1 MLPDGYTVMY
11 KSPQSYEG
19 SVTMTLASTS
29 TVGEYSGSSPTSLM
43 DDESPDPSEG
53 TPGHSSRVLPGLCSM
68 SAMTADPNSMENAA
82 GTINTIKV
90 ALLTICFT
98 ARGAHISIWQGGSG
112 EGPRLT
118 NELNRSRA
126 KYSRMRLRKF
136 RVRAYRCI
144 HDSGEITV
152 GDLAA
157 FVGRNESGKTT
168 ILQAL
173 TLLNRDEVVSE
184 LDLCD
189 EMTEEL
195 KEEMRLAE
203 GEFEL
208 GAHETEL
215 LKEKFPGLPEITK
228 IRLYRTNRDPKVQYE
243 FEDIAPGEERDAG
256 LNSWENFAV
265 GILRFLDTIPN
276 HLRIQV
282 DTGFFEGPAPKNQE
296 AFDKKMAEFS
306 NQFHVIAIQE
316 PRVIEEWEKIYANP
330 ENQFSNLLT
339 GESEKLAL
347 QNFVSAELHPRFVYF
362 SDYKKIY
369 GNINLNEYLREE
381 KGERPS
387 SIEYIEEFDKA
398 ETVRNLFYLA
408 ELDMN
413 GLDAVKESPSKCIKL
428 LNSASNR
435 LTSKLNPAWKGDP
448 IHVDLRYNPGNIMS
462 VVISDVH
469 RDGTITNTGL
479 LNRRAEGFKWTFS
492 FIVNFAAETQRA
504 ELKEAILLLDEPA
517 RNLHPTQQMGIS
529 DLLSDLAGSN
539 QVLYATH
546 SPFMIF
552 DYTPG
557 NLLVVELDKRKH
569 LSRIFYDYWNADDK
583 TLTPI
588 LYGLSRGQVES
599 IVDREIGTNSRPII
613 IVETM
618 SDSMYLNAFDRFLQ
632 DPNISMN
639 PLNVVAAHSKNSVLP
654 LAIFYRNHGY
664 KTFVL
669 LDNSEESKQISAQLV
684 SNEFSP
690 VQTIFFER
698 EGKKLESIEDYI
710 MLEDYM
716 HAVNQTYEIKLRNEG
731 YSNLTP
737 KDVMEKPNP
746 GTINKLRG
754 IWADHSDDDWG
765 RFEREEITRY
775 ICEKITLEQTE
786 FLSDKTKDQ
795 FRSLYRLIAERIR
808 QYQNVVTKPDLG
820 KFQRPRIRDL

>member
-1 MLPDGYTVMY
+1 
-11 KSPQSYEG
+11 
-19 SVTMTLASTS
+19 
-29 TVGEYSGSSPTSLM
+29 
-43 DDESPDPSEG
+43 
-53 TPGHSSRVLPGLCSM
+53 
-68 SAMTADPNSMENAA
+68 
-82 GTINTIKV
+82 
-90 ALLTICFT
+90 
-98 ARGAHISIWQGGSG
+98 
-112 EGPRLT
+112 
-118 NELNRSRA
+118 
-126 KYSRMRLRKF
+126 MRLRKF

-157 FVGRNESGKTT
+157 FIGRNESGKTT
-168 ILQAL
+168 ILHAL
-173 TLLNRDEVVSE
+173 TLLNKDEQISQ

-189 EMTEEL
+189 EMDEEL
-195 KEEMRLAE
+195 KNEIRLAE
-203 GEFEL
+203 GDFEL
-208 GAHETEL
+208 NQHESNII
-215 LKEKFPGLPEITK
+215 KEKFPGLPNIKRMK
-228 IRLYRTNRDPKVQYE
+228 IFRTNKNPQVQYE
-243 FEDIAPGEERDAG
+243 FEDIKINEDKNEGV
-256 LNSWENFAV
+256 NYWENFSKQ
-265 GILRFLDTIPN
+265 IFEFLDTIPN
-276 HLRIQV
+276 HLRININ
-282 DTGFFEGPAPKNQE
+282 TKFFEEEVPKNQE
-296 AFDKKMAEFS
+296 IFDDGMAEIN
-306 NQFHVIAIQE
+306 NQMQIIANQE
-316 PRVIEEWEKIYANP
+316 HKVIEEWGKIYTNP
-330 ENQFSNLLT
+330 QNQFLNLLS
-339 GESEKLAL
+339 GKNEKKVLENFIAL
-347 QNFVSAELHPRFVYF
+347 ELHPRFVYF

-381 KGERPS
+381 KGERVE
-387 SIEYIEEFDKA
+387 SIEFIEEFDKA

-408 ELDMN
+408 ELDIKE
-413 GLDAVKESPSKCIKL
+413 LDRVKDSPSNCIKL

-469 RDGTITNTGL
+469 KDGTITNTGL

-529 DLLSDLAGSN
+529 DLLKNLAGSN

-618 SDSMYLNAFDRFLQ
+618 SDSMYLNAFDKFLQ

-639 PLNVVAAHSKNSVLP
+639 PLNVIAAYNKNSVLP

-664 KTFVL
+664 RTFVL
-669 LDNSEESKQISAQLV
+669 LDNTEESKQISSQLT

-690 VQTIFFER
+690 IQTIFFER

-710 MLEDYM
+710 VIEDYL
-716 HAVNQTYEIKLRNEG
+716 HAVNQTYEIKLRQEG
-731 YSNLTP
+731 YTNL
-737 KDVMEKPNP
+737 KPQDISSEYSK
-746 GTINKLRG
+746 GILDKLRKKWEEH
-754 IWADHSDDDWG
+754 IEDDWEQ
-765 RFEREEITRY
+765 FNNEEITRY
-775 ICEKITLEQTE
+775 ICEKIALEETN

-808 QYQNVVTKPDLG
+808 QYQNMNIKQDLN
-820 KFQRPRIRDL
+820 KFQKSKD

>member
-1 MLPDGYTVMY
+1 
-11 KSPQSYEG
+11 
-19 SVTMTLASTS
+19 
-29 TVGEYSGSSPTSLM
+29 
-43 DDESPDPSEG
+43 
-53 TPGHSSRVLPGLCSM
+53 
-68 SAMTADPNSMENAA
+68 
-82 GTINTIKV
+82 
-90 ALLTICFT
+90 
-98 ARGAHISIWQGGSG
+98 
-112 EGPRLT
+112 
-118 NELNRSRA
+118 
-126 KYSRMRLRKF
+126 MRLRKF

-144 HDSGEITV
+144 HDSGEISV

-173 TLLNRDEVVSE
+173 TLLNKDEKVSE

-189 EMTEEL
+189 EMSEDL
-195 KEEMRLAE
+195 KSEVRLAE

-208 GAHETEL
+208 NPNEISL
-215 LKEKFPGLPEITK
+215 IKEKFPSVPEIK
-228 IRLYRTNRDPKVQYE
+228 KLRIFRTNKQTKTQYDFGNLE
-243 FEDIAPGEERDAG
+243 ISEEENKG
-256 LNSWENFAV
+256 LNSWENFKEK
-265 GILRFLDTIPN
+265 IFNFLDTIPN
-276 HLRIQV
+276 HIKIQL
-282 DTGFFEGPAPKNQE
+282 DTKFFSSGVPKNQE
-296 AFDKKMAEFS
+296 EFDSGMADFS
-306 NQFHVIAIQE
+306 NQFHVKASEE
-316 PRVIEEWEKIYANP
+316 PKVIEEWEKLYENQ
-330 ENQFSNLLT
+330 ENQFSSLLSGT
-339 GESEKLAL
+339 TDKAAL
-347 QNFVSAELHPRFVYF
+347 ENYIEENLHPRFVYF

-369 GNINLNEYLREE
+369 GNINLNEYIKESKDE
-381 KGERPS
+381 KRDG
-387 SIEYIEEFDKA
+387 IEYIEEFDKA

-408 ELDMN
+408 ELDVEEMEE
-413 GLDAVKESPSKCIKL
+413 LHDSPSKLIKF
-428 LNSASNR
+428 LNTASNR
-435 LTSKLNPAWKGDP
+435 LTNRLNPAWKGDP
-448 IHVDLRYNPGNIMS
+448 IHVDLRYQPGNIMS

-469 RDGTITNTGL
+469 RDGTVTNTGL

-529 DLLSDLAGSN
+529 DLLKDLAGSN

-588 LYGLSRGQVES
+588 LYGLSKGLVQS

-618 SDSMYLNAFDRFLQ
+618 SDSMYLNAFDKFLQ

-639 PLNVVAAHSKNSVLP
+639 PLNVIAAFNKNSVLP

-664 KTFVL
+664 KTFIL

-684 SNEFSP
+684 ANDFSK

-698 EGKKLESIEDYI
+698 DGNPVQSIEDY
-710 MLEDYM
+710 MVLDDYL
-716 HAVNQTYEIKLRNEG
+716 HAVNQTYEIKLRQEG
-731 YSNLTP
+731 YANLS
-737 KDVMEKPNP
+737 KDDVLDKGHAGVLDN
-746 GTINKLRG
+746 LDA
-754 IWADHSDDDWG
+754 IWEDHKEDGWG
-765 RFEREEITRY
+765 KFENEEITRY
-775 ICEKITLEQTE
+775 ICEKIALSETD
-786 FLSDKTKDQ
+786 FLTDKSKDQ

-808 QYQNVVTKPDLG
+808 QHQNVVSKADTDKMPKAKP
-820 KFQRPRIRDL
+820 

>member
-1 MLPDGYTVMY
+1 
-11 KSPQSYEG
+11 
-19 SVTMTLASTS
+19 
-29 TVGEYSGSSPTSLM
+29 
-43 DDESPDPSEG
+43 
-53 TPGHSSRVLPGLCSM
+53 
-68 SAMTADPNSMENAA
+68 
-82 GTINTIKV
+82 
-90 ALLTICFT
+90 
-98 ARGAHISIWQGGSG
+98 
-112 EGPRLT
+112 
-118 NELNRSRA
+118 
-126 KYSRMRLRKF
+126 MRLRKF

-173 TLLNRDEVVSE
+173 TLLNKDEEVSE

-189 EMTEEL
+189 EMNEEL

-203 GEFEL
+203 GEFDLSQNEISII
-208 GAHETEL
+208 
-215 LKEKFPGLPEITK
+215 KEKFPGLPEIKK
-228 IRLYRTNRDPKVQYE
+228 IKLFRTNENPRVQYE
-243 FEDIAPGEERDAG
+243 FENIKLSEEDNKG
-256 LNSWENFAV
+256 LNSWENFSRQIF
-265 GILRFLDTIPN
+265 GFLDTIPN
-276 HLRIQV
+276 HLRIQI
-282 DTGFFEGPAPKNQE
+282 DTKFFEEDVPKNQE
-296 AFDKKMAEFS
+296 TFDRGMAEFS

-316 PRVIEEWEKIYANP
+316 PKVIEEWEKLYESP
-330 ENQFSNLLT
+330 ENQFSNLLS
-339 GESEKLAL
+339 GESEKVAL
-347 QNFVSAELHPRFVYF
+347 QNFIASELHPRFVYF

-381 KGERPS
+381 SGKRPD
-387 SIEYIEEFDKA
+387 SIEFVEEFDKA

-408 ELDMN
+408 ELDIKE
-413 GLDAVKESPSKCIKL
+413 LDEVKESPSKCIKL
-428 LNSASNR
+428 LNAASNR
-435 LTSKLNPAWKGDP
+435 LTKKLNPAWKGDP

-469 RDGTITNTGL
+469 KDGTITNTGL

-529 DLLSDLAGSN
+529 DLLKNLAGSN

-588 LYGLSRGQVES
+588 LYGLCRGQVES

-618 SDSMYLNAFDRFLQ
+618 SDAMYLNAFDKFLQ

-639 PLNVVAAHSKNSVLP
+639 PLNVIAAYNKNSVLP

-664 KTFVL
+664 RTFVL

-684 SNEFSP
+684 SNEFSAI
-690 VQTIFFER
+690 QTIFFER

-710 MLEDYM
+710 ALEDYLYP
-716 HAVNQTYEIKLRNEG
+716 VNQTYEIKLRREG
-731 YSNLTP
+731 FSNLTP
-737 KDVMEKPNP
+737 QDLASKDGKGVLENLK
-746 GTINKLRG
+746 K
-754 IWADHSDDDWG
+754 IWQEHRDEDWG
-765 RFEREEITRY
+765 EFNNEEITRY
-775 ICEKITLEQTE
+775 ICEKITLEETS

-808 QYQNVVTKPDLG
+808 QYQNEVTKPDLD
-820 KFQRPRIRDL
+820 KFQKAKP

>member
-1 MLPDGYTVMY
+1 
-11 KSPQSYEG
+11 
-19 SVTMTLASTS
+19 
-29 TVGEYSGSSPTSLM
+29 
-43 DDESPDPSEG
+43 
-53 TPGHSSRVLPGLCSM
+53 
-68 SAMTADPNSMENAA
+68 
-82 GTINTIKV
+82 
-90 ALLTICFT
+90 
-98 ARGAHISIWQGGSG
+98 
-112 EGPRLT
+112 
-118 NELNRSRA
+118 
-126 KYSRMRLRKF
+126 MRLRKF
-136 RVRAYRCI
+136 RARAYRCI

-173 TLLNRDEVVSE
+173 TLLNKNEQVSE

-189 EMTEEL
+189 EMHEEL
-195 KEEMRLAE
+195 KNEIRLAE

-208 GAHETEL
+208 NQNEKMI
-215 LKEKFPGLPEITK
+215 LKEKFPSLPEIKK
-228 IRLYRTNRDPKVQYE
+228 IKLFRTNRNQKVQYE
-243 FEDIAPGEERDAG
+243 FEDMELSESESDG
-256 LNSWENFAV
+256 LNSWENFSRQ
-265 GILRFLDTIPN
+265 IIEFLDTIPN

-282 DTGFFEGPAPKNQE
+282 NTKFFEEAVPKNQE
-296 AFDKKMAEFS
+296 VFDSGMAEFS

-316 PRVIEEWEKIYANP
+316 PRVIEEWGKIYENP
-330 ENQFSNLLT
+330 ENQFSNLLS
-339 GESEKLAL
+339 GESEKVAL
-347 QNFVSAELHPRFVYF
+347 QNFIASELHPRFVYF

-369 GNINLNEYLREE
+369 GNINLNEYIKEE
-381 KGERPS
+381 RGERAD
-387 SIEYIEEFDKA
+387 SIEYVEEFDKA

-408 ELDMN
+408 ELDMKE
-413 GLDAVKESPSKCIKL
+413 LEEVKESPSKCIKL
-428 LNSASNR
+428 LNTASNR
-435 LTSKLNPAWKGDP
+435 LTNKLNPAWKGDP

-469 RDGTITNTGL
+469 KDGTITNTGL

-492 FIVNFAAETQRA
+492 FIVNFAAETQRS

-529 DLLSDLAGSN
+529 DLLKNLAGSN

-599 IVDREIGTNSRPII
+599 IVDREIGTNSRPVI

-618 SDSMYLNAFDRFLQ
+618 SDAMYLNAFDKFLQ

-639 PLNVVAAHSKNSVLP
+639 PLNIIAAYNKNSVLP

-669 LDNSEESKQISAQLV
+669 LDNTEESKQISAQLV
-684 SNEFSP
+684 SNEFSAI
-690 VQTIFFER
+690 QTIFFER

-710 MLEDYM
+710 VLEDYL
-716 HAVNQTYEIKLRNEG
+716 HPVNQTYEIKLRQEGFTNITPQDMKSSDGKGNLEKLKKIWQDHNE
-731 YSNLTP
+731 
-737 KDVMEKPNP
+737 
-746 GTINKLRG
+746 
-754 IWADHSDDDWG
+754 DDWG
-765 RFEREEITRY
+765 EFNNEEITRY
-775 ICEKITLEQTE
+775 ICEKITLEETS

-808 QYQNVVTKPDLG
+808 QYQNVTIKPDLD
-820 KFQRPRIRDL
+820 KFQKAKP

>member
-1 MLPDGYTVMY
+1 
-11 KSPQSYEG
+11 
-19 SVTMTLASTS
+19 
-29 TVGEYSGSSPTSLM
+29 
-43 DDESPDPSEG
+43 
-53 TPGHSSRVLPGLCSM
+53 
-68 SAMTADPNSMENAA
+68 
-82 GTINTIKV
+82 
-90 ALLTICFT
+90 
-98 ARGAHISIWQGGSG
+98 
-112 EGPRLT
+112 
-118 NELNRSRA
+118 
-126 KYSRMRLRKF
+126 MRLRKF

-173 TLLNRDEVVSE
+173 TLLNKDEEISE

-189 EMTEEL
+189 EMNEEL

-203 GEFEL
+203 GEFQL
-208 GAHETEL
+208 SQHEISL
-215 LKEKFPGLPEITK
+215 IKAKFPGLPEIKK
-228 IRLYRTNRDPKVQYE
+228 IKLFRTNRSPIVQYE
-243 FEDIAPGEERDAG
+243 FDDMEFSENDSKE
-256 LNSWENFAV
+256 LNSWENFSRQIF
-265 GILRFLDTIPN
+265 GFLDTIPN
-276 HLRIQV
+276 HLRIQIN
-282 DTGFFEGPAPKNQE
+282 TKFFEEEVPKNQE
-296 AFDKKMAEFS
+296 VFDSGMAEFS

-316 PRVIEEWEKIYANP
+316 QKVIEEWEKIYENP
-330 ENQFSNLLT
+330 ENQFSNLLS
-339 GESEKLAL
+339 GESQKSAL
-347 QNFVSAELHPRFVYF
+347 HNFIASEIHPRFVYF

-381 KGERPS
+381 KGERPD
-387 SIEYIEEFDKA
+387 SIEFVEEFDKA

-408 ELDMN
+408 ELDIKE
-413 GLDAVKESPSKCIKL
+413 LDEVKESPSKCIKL

-435 LTSKLNPAWKGDP
+435 LTKKLNPAWKGDP

-469 RDGTITNTGL
+469 KDGTITNTGL

-504 ELKEAILLLDEPA
+504 ELKEALLLLDEPA

-529 DLLSDLAGSN
+529 DLLKNLAGSN

-588 LYGLSRGQVES
+588 LYGLCRGQVES

-613 IVETM
+613 IVETI
-618 SDSMYLNAFDRFLQ
+618 SDAMYLNAFDKFLQ

-639 PLNVVAAHSKNSVLP
+639 PLNVIAAYNKNSVLP

-664 KTFVL
+664 RTFVL

-684 SNEFSP
+684 SNEFSAI
-690 VQTIFFER
+690 QTIFFER

-710 MLEDYM
+710 ALEDYL
-716 HAVNQTYEIKLRNEG
+716 HPVNQTYEIKLRQEG
-731 YSNLTP
+731 FSNLTP
-737 KDVMEKPNP
+737 QDVASKEGN
-746 GTINKLRG
+746 GILDKLKK
-754 IWADHSDDDWG
+754 IWQEHREEDWEE
-765 RFEREEITRY
+765 FDNEEITRY
-775 ICEKITLEQTE
+775 ICEKITLEEAT

-808 QYQNVVTKPDLG
+808 QYQNVVTKPDLD
-820 KFQRPRIRDL
+820 KFQKTKI

>member
-1 MLPDGYTVMY
+1 
-11 KSPQSYEG
+11 
-19 SVTMTLASTS
+19 
-29 TVGEYSGSSPTSLM
+29 
-43 DDESPDPSEG
+43 
-53 TPGHSSRVLPGLCSM
+53 
-68 SAMTADPNSMENAA
+68 
-82 GTINTIKV
+82 
-90 ALLTICFT
+90 
-98 ARGAHISIWQGGSG
+98 
-112 EGPRLT
+112 
-118 NELNRSRA
+118 
-126 KYSRMRLRKF
+126 MRLRKF

-157 FVGRNESGKTT
+157 FIGRNESGKTT

-173 TLLNRDEVVSE
+173 TLLNKNEIVSE

-189 EMTEEL
+189 EMNEEL
-195 KEEMRLAE
+195 KSKINLAE
-203 GEFEL
+203 GDFDL
-208 GAHETEL
+208 SQHESSII
-215 LKEKFPGLPEITK
+215 KEKFPNLPEIKK
-228 IRLYRTNRDPKVQYE
+228 IKLFRTNQDQKVQYE
-243 FEDIAPGEERDAG
+243 FEDIEFGENDNGE
-256 LNSWENFAV
+256 LNSWEEFSKQII
-265 GILRFLDTIPN
+265 GFLDTIPN
-276 HLRIQV
+276 HLRIHV
-282 DTGFFEGPAPKNQE
+282 DTTFFDQTIPKNQE
-296 AFDKKMAEFS
+296 AFDKGMAEFS
-306 NQFHVIAIQE
+306 NQFHVIAVQE
-316 PRVIEEWEKIYANP
+316 SKVIEEWEKIYEKP
-330 ENQFSNLLT
+330 ENQFSNLLSGDSQRT
-339 GESEKLAL
+339 AL
-347 QNFVSAELHPRFVYF
+347 QNFIASELHPRFVYF

-369 GNINLNEYLREE
+369 GNINLNEYLKEE
-381 KGERPS
+381 NQERTK
-387 SIEYIEEFDKA
+387 SIEFIEEFDKA

-408 ELDMN
+408 ELDLKE
-413 GLDAVKESPSKCIKL
+413 LDEVKTSPSKCIKL
-428 LNSASNR
+428 LNAASNR
-435 LTSKLNPAWKGDP
+435 LTAKLNPTWKGDP

-469 RDGTITNTGL
+469 KDGTITNTGL

-529 DLLSDLAGSN
+529 DLLRNLAGSN

-557 NLLVVELDKRKH
+557 SLLVVELDKRKH

-618 SDSMYLNAFDRFLQ
+618 SDSMYLNAFDKFLQ

-639 PLNVVAAHSKNSVLP
+639 PLNVIAAYNKNSVLP

-664 KTFVL
+664 RTFVL
-669 LDNSEESKQISAQLV
+669 LDNTEESKQISSQLT
-684 SNEFSP
+684 SNEFSS
-690 VQTIFFER
+690 VQIIFFER

-710 MLEDYM
+710 VLEDYL
-716 HAVNQTYEIKLRNEG
+716 HPVNQTYEIKLRQEG
-731 YSNLTP
+731 FSNITP
-737 KDVMEKPNP
+737 KDIESQYGN
-746 GTINKLRG
+746 GNIEKLRR
-754 IWADHSDDDWG
+754 IWQEHRNDDWG
-765 RFEREEITRY
+765 EFNNEEITRY
-775 ICEKITLEQTE
+775 ICEKISLGETS

-808 QYQNVVTKPDLG
+808 QYQNVTTRTDLD
-820 KFQRPRIRDL
+820 KFQKNKV

>member
-1 MLPDGYTVMY
+1 
-11 KSPQSYEG
+11 
-19 SVTMTLASTS
+19 
-29 TVGEYSGSSPTSLM
+29 
-43 DDESPDPSEG
+43 
-53 TPGHSSRVLPGLCSM
+53 
-68 SAMTADPNSMENAA
+68 
-82 GTINTIKV
+82 
-90 ALLTICFT
+90 
-98 ARGAHISIWQGGSG
+98 
-112 EGPRLT
+112 
-118 NELNRSRA
+118 
-126 KYSRMRLRKF
+126 MRLRKF

-144 HDSGEITV
+144 HDSGEINV

-173 TLLNRDEVVSE
+173 TLLNKDEKLSD

-189 EMTEEL
+189 EMSEEL
-195 KEEMRLAE
+195 KYEVRLAE
-203 GEFEL
+203 GEFDLSEN
-208 GAHETEL
+208 EISL
-215 LKEKFPGLPEITK
+215 LKTKFPNLPELKK
-228 IRLYRTNRDPKVQYE
+228 IKLYRSNKSPKVQYE
-243 FEDIAPGEERDAG
+243 FEDIRLSEDENKG
-256 LNSWENFAV
+256 LNSWENFTKR
-265 GILRFLDTIPN
+265 IIDFLDTIPN
-276 HLRIQV
+276 HLRIQI
-282 DTGFFEGPAPKNQE
+282 DTEFFENNPPKSQE
-296 AFDKKMAEFS
+296 AFDRGMAEFS

-316 PRVIEEWEKIYANP
+316 PKVIEEWEKIYENP
-330 ENQFSNLLT
+330 ENQFSNLLR
-339 GESEKLAL
+339 GESERTAL
-347 QNFVSAELHPRFVYF
+347 ENYISSELHPRFVYF

-369 GNINLNEYLREE
+369 GNINLNEYIREE
-381 KGERPS
+381 KGSRTE
-387 SIEYIEEFDKA
+387 SIEYVEEFDKA

-408 ELDMN
+408 ELDVN
-413 GLDAVKESPSKCIKL
+413 ELDSVKETPSKCIKI
-428 LNSASNR
+428 LNTASNR

-469 RDGTITNTGL
+469 KDGTITNTGL

-529 DLLSDLAGSN
+529 DLLKNLAGSN

-588 LYGLSRGQVES
+588 LYGLSRGLVES
-599 IVDREIGTNSRPII
+599 MVDREIGTNSRPII
-613 IVETM
+613 IVETI
-618 SDSMYLNAFDRFLQ
+618 SDAMYLNAFDKFLQ

-639 PLNVVAAHSKNSVLP
+639 PLNIVAAYSKNSVLP

-664 KTFVL
+664 RTFIL
-669 LDNSEESKQISAQLV
+669 LDNTEESKQISSQLA

-690 VQTIFFER
+690 IQTIFFER

-710 MLEDYM
+710 VLEDYLYV
-716 HAVNQTYEIKLRNEG
+716 VNQTYEIKLRREG

-737 KDVMEKPNP
+737 QDVLAKEKKGVLENLH
-746 GTINKLRG
+746 N
-754 IWADHSDDDWG
+754 IWEDHRDDDWG
-765 RFEREEITRY
+765 KFDNEEITRY
-775 ICEKITLEQTE
+775 ICEKIALEETE

-795 FRSLYRLIAERIR
+795 FRTLYRMIAERIR
-808 QYQNVVTKPDLG
+808 QYQNLGTKPDLD
-820 KFQRPRIRDL
+820 KYQRARA

>member
-1 MLPDGYTVMY
+1 
-11 KSPQSYEG
+11 
-19 SVTMTLASTS
+19 
-29 TVGEYSGSSPTSLM
+29 
-43 DDESPDPSEG
+43 
-53 TPGHSSRVLPGLCSM
+53 
-68 SAMTADPNSMENAA
+68 
-82 GTINTIKV
+82 
-90 ALLTICFT
+90 
-98 ARGAHISIWQGGSG
+98 
-112 EGPRLT
+112 
-118 NELNRSRA
+118 
-126 KYSRMRLRKF
+126 MRLRKF

-144 HDSGEITV
+144 HDSGEINV

-173 TLLNRDEVVSE
+173 TLLNKDEIISE

-189 EMTEEL
+189 EMSEEL
-195 KEEMRLAE
+195 KNEIRLAE

-208 GAHETEL
+208 SSNEIRL
-215 LKEKFPGLPEITK
+215 IKERFPNLPEIRK
-228 IRLYRTNRDPKVQYE
+228 IRLYRTNNNPRVQYE
-243 FEDIAPGEERDAG
+243 FDDIQLSEDENKG
-256 LNSWENFAV
+256 LNSWENFTKK
-265 GILRFLDTIPN
+265 IISFLDTIPN
-276 HLRIQV
+276 HLRIQI
-282 DTGFFEGPAPKNQE
+282 DTSFFEGNPPKNQE
-296 AFDKKMAEFS
+296 AFDSGIAEFS

-316 PRVIEEWEKIYANP
+316 PKVIQEWEKIYENP
-330 ENQFSNLLT
+330 ENQFSNFLS
-339 GESEKLAL
+339 GESEKTALENFLAS
-347 QNFVSAELHPRFVYF
+347 QLHPRFVYF

-381 KGERPS
+381 RGARAE

-408 ELDMN
+408 ELDIKE
-413 GLDAVKESPSKCIKL
+413 LDEVKETPSKCIKI
-428 LNSASNR
+428 LNTASNR

-469 RDGTITNTGL
+469 KDGTITNTGL

-529 DLLSDLAGSN
+529 DLLRGLAGSN

-557 NLLVVELDKRKH
+557 NLLVVELDRKKH

-588 LYGLSRGQVES
+588 LYGLSRGLVES
-599 IVDREIGTNSRPII
+599 IVDREIGTNSRPVI

-618 SDSMYLNAFDRFLQ
+618 SDAMYLNAFDKFLQ

-639 PLNVVAAHSKNSVLP
+639 PLNVVAAYSKNSVLP

-664 KTFVL
+664 RTFIL
-669 LDNSEESKQISAQLV
+669 LDNSDESKQISSQLV
-684 SNEFSP
+684 SNDFSP
-690 VQTIFFER
+690 IQTIFFER
-698 EGKKLESIEDYI
+698 EAKKLESIEDYI
-710 MLEDYM
+710 VLEDYL
-716 HAVNQTYEIKLRNEG
+716 HAVNQTYEIKLRHEG

-737 KDVMEKPNP
+737 QDILSKEKK
-746 GTINKLRG
+746 GVLESLAS
-754 IWADHSDDDWG
+754 IWEDHREDDWG
-765 RFEREEITRY
+765 RFDNEEITRY
-775 ICEKITLEQTE
+775 ICEKIALEETD

-795 FRSLYRLIAERIR
+795 FRSLYRMIAERIR
-808 QYQNVVTKPDLG
+808 QYQNAATKPDLA
-820 KFQRPRIRDL
+820 KYQRSRA